1 MNETMT
7 VKAYPSSLKSPQ
19 YSSAKIGEQ
28 NKKTKSNFNGKT
40 VSMKS
45 NELNPNE
52 PKDKLLNYPLRLCA
66 YTNEVGAAV
75 SPIPVIGP
83 KLFALSWVPALMY
96 FGADIYDKYSKG
108 ENNDYSASSN
118 SRAIKQTIFQGL
130 ASVIMPTAAVILGQ
144 NVASKLSGY
153 GQKNGMDIRAKEE
166 ILAELRRDL
175 NQDKLRQFRKEFNE
189 IIAEN
194 PTKSMKEIK
203 ELDRIKEIKKE
214 IGKAIY
220 EDLKSESQTIQN
232 AKKNLPLF
240 KRLMQKLHSK
250 SDFKHLPKVPMEKFD
265 DLIKPYVEKH
275 LSDLVDLRLD
285 LQKAIN
291 KDGTLNQHASSLDP
305 KVIKKVKTLLKNNIA
320 NRDIVDKSS
329 FVIKETLLSNIHS
342 TLLKLSMVKI
352 VGGFLFLAALAHP
365 IDKFVEKIVIEK
377 GVDPALKKFS
387 KENK

>member
-19 YSSAKIGEQ
+19 YSDAKFREQ
-28 NKKTKSNFNGKT
+28 NKKANNNFNGKT

-45 NELNPNE
+45 NEASQNE

-83 KLFALSWVPALMY
+83 KLFMLSWVPALMY

-118 SRAIKQTIFQGL
+118 ARAIKQTVFQGL

-153 GQKNGMDIRAKEE
+153 GHKKGMDIRAKEE

-175 NQDKLRQFRKEFNE
+175 NQDKLRQYRKEFNE
-189 IIAEN
+189 IIDKN

-203 ELDRIKEIKKE
+203 ELARIKQIKKE
-214 IGKAIY
+214 LSLAIY

-232 AKKNLPLF
+232 AKKNLPLL
-240 KRLMQKLHSK
+240 KRIMQKLHSK
-250 SDFKHLPKVPMEKFD
+250 SDFKHLPKIPMEKFD

-275 LSDLVDLRLD
+275 LSNLVDTRLD

-291 KDGTLNQHASSLDP
+291 KDGTLNEYASNLDP
-305 KVIKKVKTLLKNNIA
+305 KMIKKVKTLLKNNIA
-320 NRDIVDKSS
+320 NRDILDKSN
-329 FVIKETLLSNIHS
+329 FVIKECVLGQLHS
-342 TLLKLSMVKI
+342 TLMKLSMVKI
-352 VGGFLFLAALAHP
+352 VGGFAFLAALAHP

-387 KENK
+387 KEH